1 MVGPSCLGQLAN
13 LGKLHGPTIPPS
25 NLVQPIIPL
34 CSIWL
39 AQVAEIKIH
48 GPTCKQLGATNWASQ
63 H

>member
-13 LGKLHGPTIPPS
+13 LGKFHGPTIPPS

-34 CSIWL
+34 FHMVGPSCL
-39 AQVAEIKIH
+39 NKIH
-48 GPTCKQLGATNWASQ
+48 GPTWKQLGATNWASQ